1 MEACKGIRE
10 KLSLYI
16 DDMLDEQE
24 SRMLEEHIKSCEDCR
39 TELEILR
46 EMVENCRSL
55 EEKEPP
61 EYLQPMVSGALRK
74 ARKDIAVSGLGKRW
88 LKPGLVSVAA
98 VLLVAVAAKG
108 IMPGLFMGSRSSQDM
123 AVTEEAA
130 PAEAPAEMYSIT
142 DDGEAGFG
150 IAQNKQA
157 MDSRM
162 LDLEEE
168 AAGLAGSETPGVE
181 PDMQVDGDTF
191 SAAGV
196 PAEPGDRILKEQD
209 SRKIIRNAEISIQ
222 VEDFNR
228 QLEAIQKMVDETG
241 GYIESSN
248 SYIRKHGTTEDDRDF
263 MEGNVVIRIPS
274 SEFTGCLERVSGLGK
289 VTNRSTDGSDITL
302 RYMDTEARLKSL
314 EVQQDRLLEILE
326 RATEVEDILKI
337 ETELNRVRSEL
348 ERHATQLRGWD
359 NLVQYSTIRI
369 FMTEVDPKDTHV
381 STLQVGSLWDRM
393 KRGFIRTTN
402 AIMDTIEYIIVGIG
416 YALPV
421 AVLAGAGLLVW
432 WRLKIKNM
440 K

>member
-1 MEACKGIRE
+1 MEGCKDIRE

-16 DDMLDEQE
+16 DDMLDERE

-46 EMVENCRSL
+46 EMVESCRSL

-61 EYLQPMVSGALRK
+61 GHLQPMVSGALRK
-74 ARKDIAVSGLGKRW
+74 ASRGAAISGLSKRW

-98 VLLVAVAAKG
+98 VLLLVVAAKG

-123 AVTEEAA
+123 AATEEA
-130 PAEAPAEMYSIT
+130 APAEMYSIT
-142 DDGEAGFG
+142 ADGEAGFG
-150 IAQNKQA
+150 MAQNKQVA
-157 MDSRM
+157 DSRM

-168 AAGLAGSETPGVE
+168 AAGLAGAETPGAE
-181 PDMQVDGDTF
+181 PGMPVDGDTF

-196 PAEPGDRILKEQD
+196 LPEPGDGILKERD

-274 SEFTGCLERVSGLGK
+274 PEFTGCLERISGLGK

-402 AIMDTIEYIIVGIG
+402 AIMDMIEYIIVGIG

-421 AVLAGAGLLVW
+421 MVLVGAGLLVW

>member
-1 MEACKGIRE
+1 MEGCKDIRE

-16 DDMLDEQE
+16 DDMLDERE

-46 EMVENCRSL
+46 EMVESCRSL

-61 EYLQPMVSGALRK
+61 GHLQPMVSGALRK
-74 ARKDIAVSGLGKRW
+74 ASRGAAISGLSKRW

-98 VLLVAVAAKG
+98 VLLLVVAAKG

-123 AVTEEAA
+123 AATEEA
-130 PAEAPAEMYSIT
+130 APAEMYSIT
-142 DDGEAGFG
+142 ADGEAGFG
-150 IAQNKQA
+150 MAQNKQVA
-157 MDSRM
+157 DSRM

-168 AAGLAGSETPGVE
+168 AAGLAGAEMPGVE
-181 PDMQVDGDTF
+181 PDMPVDGDTF

-196 PAEPGDRILKEQD
+196 LSEPGDGILKEQD

-241 GYIESSN
+241 GYIEGSN

-314 EVQQDRLLEILE
+314 EVQQDRLLAILE

-402 AIMDTIEYIIVGIG
+402 AIMDMIEYIIVGIG
-416 YALPV
+416 YGLPV
-421 AVLAGAGLLVW
+421 MVLVGAGLLVW
-432 WRLKIKNM
+432 WRLKRKNM